1 MRPLTPCHLLHT
13 FLSGGFRGTV
23 GVALALSLN
32 STVKKYSNVASLVMD
47 GTTTNAEMINQ
58 ADKLFVVV
66 GAISLMTLLING
78 MTSSPLLS
86 AV

>member
-1 MRPLTPCHLLHT
+1 MLPAREMRPLTFFQADSGEQWELPWRC
-13 FLSGGFRGTV
+13 LSI
-23 GVALALSLN
+23 LQL
-32 STVKKYSNVASLVMD
+32 KKYSNVASLVMD
-47 GTTTNAEMINQ
+47 GTTTNAEMIKQ